1 MYRYRSLFDWLAML
15 WRPRYL
21 RVCERLSS
29 ELTEDMSAKPQF
41 LALFIAFSLLHVFS
55 MASANESLGNLAQY
69 PPERIELTITT
80 ADNGRPQ
87 LQPEELTLNSGQY
100 YRLTLDCPDV
110 RDDLAGWRIEMP
122 EFLNNAHLRL
132 VTVGDIEVHLQGLSF
147 NAIECDEIGSAHV
160 SFVPIKP
167 GVYPLYVGNVPLA
180 VGRPIGE
187 SGVQVEGNFV
197 FGEIVVR

>member
-1 MYRYRSLFDWLAML
+1 ML
-15 WRPRYL
+15 CRPRY
-21 RVCERLSS
+21 RQVCELLSP
-29 ELTEDMSAKPQF
+29 ELSEDMSAKTQCYTF
-41 LALFIAFSLLHVFS
+41 TIATLFAHIFSS
-55 MASANESLGNLAQY
+55 AAANESLGNLAQY

-187 SGVQVEGNFV
+187 SGVQAEGNFV

>member
-1 MYRYRSLFDWLAML
+1 
-15 WRPRYL
+15 
-21 RVCERLSS
+21 
-29 ELTEDMSAKPQF
+29 MSAKTRLF
-41 LALFIAFSLLHVFS
+41 ALSVAALLAHIFSS
-55 MASANESLGNLAQY
+55 AAASESLGNLAQY
-69 PPERIELTITT
+69 PPERTKIKITT
-80 ADNGRPQ
+80 ADNGTPL
-87 LQPEELTLNSGQY
+87 LQPEELVLDSGQY
-100 YRLTLDCPDV
+100 YRLTIDCPDV
-110 RDDLAGWRIEMP
+110 RDDLRGWRIEMP

-147 NAIECDEIGSAHV
+147 NAIECDEVGAAHV